1 MRPCAEGM
9 SVRSCGIY
17 GPIHPLYPPRS
28 CQLSGQLVPAIDKII
43 KRKVEDF
50 ELDYVEEGGGMN
62 ATTNNTVNI
71 IGSNISNSVMKITQS
86 GKDTISKDTAQ
97 ALEQLGRVLIN
108 AGTDRMSA
116 FGATADMGRRI
127 VPTISPLLTPL
138 GHESPLFAAMH
149 GAIISS

>member
-1 MRPCAEGM
+1 
-9 SVRSCGIY
+9 
-17 GPIHPLYPPRS
+17 
-28 CQLSGQLVPAIDKII
+28 
-43 KRKVEDF
+43 
-50 ELDYVEEGGGMN
+50 MN